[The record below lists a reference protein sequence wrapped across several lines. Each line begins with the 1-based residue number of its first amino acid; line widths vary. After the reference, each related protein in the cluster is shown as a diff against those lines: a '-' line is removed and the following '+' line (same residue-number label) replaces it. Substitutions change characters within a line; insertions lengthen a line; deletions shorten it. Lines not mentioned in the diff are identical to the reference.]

1 MTTAEIITFLRAFNR
16 WRRGDDLEQPDARR
30 VGEMIDAACDHIE
43 RLEQEIY
50 GWRNKWECAVEL
62 AALAEFE
69 LSKKTNTPETDNL
82 ARGNHVVP
90 TEFAQDLERQLCKA
104 RDTAH
109 RLRIQRGVARNFGA
123 QMERERNEA
132 REALLR

>member
-1 MTTAEIITFLRAFNR
+1 VSDTPLT
-16 WRRGDDLEQPDARR
+16 DD
-30 VGEMIDAACDHIE
+30 I
-43 RLEQEIY
+43 
-50 GWRNKWECAVEL
+50 
-62 AALAEFE
+62 
-69 LSKKTNTPETDNL
+69 

-109 RLRIQRGVARNFGA
+109 RLRIQRGIARNFGA